1 MTQAAIRLWAYR
13 LLPVAGLVALFR
25 FTNPI
30 AQDPAYYLFADGRTL
45 LGVPN
50 FWNVV
55 SNLPFAVVGIWGL
68 YAVLK
73 IDPAHT
79 RFELRNMYLVFFFGV
94 FLTAFGSSY
103 FHLEPADGSLFWDR
117 LPMTIGF
124 AGLFAAVIGEYGS
137 TSTARHWL
145 PIFLVIGASSVVYWQ
160 WTESLGRGD
169 LRPYA
174 IVQFLPMLVVPAI
187 LLINKRE
194 NDIRPYI
201 WLMIAFYVGAKL
213 LEFFDVEVFSGI
225 QVISGHS
232 LKHILAALGPA
243 VLAAGLS
250 GRLSRI
256 SAVAA

>member
-1 MTQAAIRLWAYR
+1 
-13 LLPVAGLVALFR
+13 
-25 FTNPI
+25 
-30 AQDPAYYLFADGRTL
+30 
-45 LGVPN
+45 
-50 FWNVV
+50 
-55 SNLPFAVVGIWGL
+55 
-68 YAVLK
+68 
-73 IDPAHT
+73 
-79 RFELRNMYLVFFFGV
+79 
-94 FLTAFGSSY
+94 
-103 FHLEPADGSLFWDR
+103 
-117 LPMTIGF
+117 
-124 AGLFAAVIGEYGS
+124 
-137 TSTARHWL
+137 
-145 PIFLVIGASSVVYWQ
+145 
-160 WTESLGRGD
+160 
-169 LRPYA
+169 
-174 IVQFLPMLVVPAI
+174 MLVVPAI